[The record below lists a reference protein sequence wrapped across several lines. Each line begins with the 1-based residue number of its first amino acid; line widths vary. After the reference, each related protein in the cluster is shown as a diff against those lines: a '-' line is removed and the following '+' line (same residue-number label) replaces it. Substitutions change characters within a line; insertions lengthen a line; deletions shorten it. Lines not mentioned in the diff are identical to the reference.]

1 MPGAPRIAVVGG
13 GVGACSLVYGLL
25 DHLSRATVQLQLFEM
40 GRGAGGRAATRGT
53 RGRPELRV
61 NHGAPAFKARTP
73 RFEGL
78 CDAIGAQAIERAA
91 APHLFGRLT
100 RDGAFEAEANAPT
113 RFVAADGLGMSAFC
127 EALLRGGV
135 AAPAPPLAQTT
146 FGTMVASVAAS
157 RSEAGAT
164 QWTLTSKTGESL
176 GTFDFLVIT
185 STGLA
190 HPRWRTTFGGEPPL
204 VAAAST
210 LGDANLDAALAQLAP
225 LTSKPVTACMLAYE
239 AEAAAAW
246 AALPF
251 YKATV
256 DDDDTLARIVV
267 QRLTPSLTAVVL
279 HSTHTFA
286 EGARHVYGAT
296 STAARI
302 AGAASD
308 ADAERE
314 VLAAMLSAAETRL
327 GSMLGGSHHVRS
339 PAWGPHLH
347 RWGAAFPG
355 APLLPEANAIVPS
368 AAVAFCGDFI
378 DGGDGTAGSV
388 EGAALSG
395 LKTAEKIAAALG
407 LSGESCA

>member
-1 MPGAPRIAVVGG
+1 M
-13 GVGACSLVYGLL
+13 
-25 DHLSRATVQLQLFEM
+25 RAGEP
-40 GRGAGGRAATRGT
+40 TRGT

-127 EALLRGGV
+127 EALLRGGA

-164 QWTLTSKTGESL
+164 QWTLTSKAGESL

-190 HPRWRTTFGGEPPL
+190 HLGGTTFGGEPPL

-225 LTSKPVTACMLAYE
+225 LTSKPVTALHARLRGGGGRRVGLA
-239 AEAAAAW
+239 AVLQGDGRRRRHPRACRGAAAHPVAHGGG
-246 AALPF
+246 AALDA
-251 YKATV
+251 Y
-256 DDDDTLARIVV
+256 LR
-267 QRLTPSLTAVVL
+267 R
-279 HSTHTFA
+279 
-286 EGARHVYGAT
+286 GARHVYGAT

-308 ADAERE
+308 ADAERR
-314 VLAAMLSAAETRL
+314 VLAAMLFAAESRL
-327 GSMLGGSHHVRS
+327 GSMLGGAHHVRS
-339 PAWGPHLH
+339 PA
-347 RWGAAFPG
+347 
-355 APLLPEANAIVPS
+355 
-368 AAVAFCGDFI
+368 
-378 DGGDGTAGSV
+378 
-388 EGAALSG
+388 
-395 LKTAEKIAAALG
+395 
-407 LSGESCA
+407 